1 MRRGFRVGAALA
13 LVFGACAG
21 CTFHRTVVNG
31 HLADL
36 SSDWIKPGRTT
47 FDEVVGRLGLPP
59 QIQGVTGYASDA
71 LHYRSS
77 DAFTT
82 RFELGY
88 IVTPTFERSHKTAG
102 DDLLVVFDE
111 RKVVKFVSRTRTRQ
125 TPVSG
130 EQATEVLDLRGVP

>member
-1 MRRGFRVGAALA
+1 MRRGSQAGAALA
-13 LVFGACAG
+13 LVLWACVG

-31 HLADL
+31 YQADL
-36 SSDWIKPGRTT
+36 SSAWIKPGRTT

-59 QIQGVTGYASDA
+59 HAQGMKGYTGDA

-88 IVTPTFERSHKTAG
+88 IVTPTFERSHKTVG

-130 EQATEVLDLRGVP
+130 EQTTEVLDLRGVL